1 MPSEIVLTNDKH
13 YNDIASAIRNKN
25 GLSTLYKPSEM
36 AEAINAL
43 VVGGTITLQN
53 KTVNPSEETQ
63 TITHDTGYMGLGE
76 VTVTPILTET
86 KTVTENGNVYP
97 TTGKYLTRVTVNVP
111 QGGEI
116 NNQNKSVTPTESQQ
130 SVTYDDGYTGLGT
143 VTVGAISSTYVGSGI
158 TQRSSTDLTA
168 SGATVT
174 VPAGYYSTQAS
185 KAVASGS
192 AGTPTATKG
201 TVSNHSISVTPSVTN
216 TTGYITGG
224 TKTGTAVTVSAS
236 ELVSGKK
243 EITANGDNI
252 DVTNYAQ
259 VKVAIPG
266 DTPTIDEL
274 TVTPSESEQ
283 TFNSSSVTGYK
294 PVTVSAISSTYVGSG
309 ITQRSSTDLT
319 ASGATVT
326 VPAGYYS
333 TQASKAVSS
342 GSATGP
348 SSLTASSATISTSTN
363 TITLTKTGVTTTPTV
378 SAGYVSS
385 ATSSTATVALTASV
399 TTKAATTYT
408 PGTTDQTIS
417 SGTYLTGTQTIS
429 GDSDLV
435 AGNIKQGVTIFGVE
449 GTYSGSGASLQTK
462 SVDPTESE
470 QEVTPD
476 SGYDGLSKVTVGA
489 ISSYYVG
496 SSIMR
501 ASALVPSSIG
511 THTDTY
517 YVINMAPVDSFYFTT
532 AQPGWFPRDQFG
544 NATTN
549 QVLAGATFSSSEGL
563 NIEGAIVTKSST
575 DLTASGSTVTV
586 PAGYYASSAS
596 KSVASGSATNSGTAS
611 ASSATITTG
620 TNTITL
626 SKAVSITPTVSAGYV
641 SSGTAGNVTVSLT
654 GSATIDPTPTASG
667 KTVTIPAGY
676 YTESTTK
683 DVSTGSAT
691 GPSSL
696 SGSSATISTGT
707 NTITLTK
714 TGVTTTPTVSA
725 GYVSSATASTAT
737 VALTASVTVDPTPTA
752 SGATVTVPAGYYS
765 SQTTKSVTTMTLPQ
779 TTSSSAT
786 SGYTKI
792 VEIGRNTTNRYIN
805 IPAGYNS
812 TASYYQINAIPD
824 GSATAPASIS
834 GTSATVSTGTNTLTL
849 TKTVSVTPSVSAGY
863 VSSGTAGNSSVSLTA
878 SVTTQGTRTIT
889 PTTSNQTIN
898 SGTYI
903 TGTQTIAGDAN
914 LIASNI
920 KSGTSIFGV
929 SGSYSGIDTSDA
941 TAAATDIVD
950 GKTAYVDGRK
960 VEGSL
965 VIQKYYTG
973 SSAPSSS
980 LGNNGDIYFQS

>member
-43 VVGGTITLQN
+43 VVGGTITLQD

-76 VTVTPILTET
+76 VTVTPILTEV

-111 QGGEI
+111 QGGGV

-168 SGATVT
+168 SGATIT

-201 TVSNHSISVTPSVTN
+201 TVSNNSISVTPSVTN
-216 TTGYITGG
+216 TTGYITGS

-266 DTPTIDEL
+266 DIPTINSL

-283 TFNSSSVTGYK
+283 VFNSSSVDGYK

-309 ITQRSSTDLT
+309 IARNSSTDLT

-326 VPAGYYS
+326 VPAGYY
-333 TQASKAVSS
+333 AEA
-342 GSATGP
+342 
-348 SSLTASSATISTSTN
+348 
-363 TITLTKTGVTTTPTV
+363 
-378 SAGYVSS
+378 
-385 ATSSTATVALTASV
+385 
-399 TTKAATTYT
+399 
-408 PGTTDQTIS
+408 
-417 SGTYLTGTQTIS
+417 
-429 GDSDLV
+429 
-435 AGNIKQGVTIFGVE
+435 
-449 GTYSGSGASLQTK
+449 
-462 SVDPTESE
+462 
-470 QEVTPD
+470 
-476 SGYDGLSKVTVGA
+476 
-489 ISSYYVG
+489 
-496 SSIMR
+496 
-501 ASALVPSSIG
+501 
-511 THTDTY
+511 
-517 YVINMAPVDSFYFTT
+517 
-532 AQPGWFPRDQFG
+532 
-544 NATTN
+544 
-549 QVLAGATFSSSEGL
+549 
-563 NIEGAIVTKSST
+563 
-575 DLTASGSTVTV
+575 
-586 PAGYYASSAS
+586 AS
-596 KSVASGSATNSGTAS
+596 KSVASGSATNSGSAS

-620 TNTITL
+620 TGTITL
-626 SKAVSITPTVSAGYV
+626 SKAVSITPTVSAGYI
-641 SSGTAGNVTVSLT
+641 SSGTAGSVTVSLT

-667 KTVTIPAGY
+667 KTVTTPAGY
-676 YTESTTK
+676 YTASTTT
-683 DVSTGSAT
+683 DVDTMTLPTSASSSATTGYTSKATISRSTSDQYINIPTGYNTAGGYYKINAVANGSAT

-696 SGSSATISTGT
+696 SGSSATITTGT

-752 SGATVTVPAGYYS
+752 SGATVTIPAGYYS
-765 SQTTKSVTTMTLPQ
+765 TQTTKAV
-779 TTSSSAT
+779 
-786 SGYTKI
+786 
-792 VEIGRNTTNRYIN
+792 
-805 IPAGYNS
+805 S
-812 TASYYQINAIPD
+812 T

-849 TKTVSVTPSVSAGY
+849 TKTVSVTPSVTAGY

-889 PTTSNQTIN
+889 PTTSNQTIA

-903 TGTQTIAGDAN
+903 TGTQTISGDAN

-929 SGSYSGIDTSDA
+929 TGSYSGLDTSDA
-941 TAAATDIVD
+941 TATAGDIIN
-950 GKTAYVDGRK
+950 GLTAYADGRK
-960 VEGSL
+960 LEGSL
-965 VIQKYYTG
+965 IVQKYYTG
-973 SSAPSSS
+973 STAPSSA